1 MDTGGEYAIK
11 PSLESL
17 LEILQDARRKP
28 EKTLEK
34 IKQLFDTAEKLVR
47 IQDMGSESNFDQ
59 IFTKLTD
66 QKEIT
71 DNIQEFMDNGYILA
85 ENQSD

>member
-71 DNIQEFMDNGYILA
+71 DNI
-85 ENQSD
+85 